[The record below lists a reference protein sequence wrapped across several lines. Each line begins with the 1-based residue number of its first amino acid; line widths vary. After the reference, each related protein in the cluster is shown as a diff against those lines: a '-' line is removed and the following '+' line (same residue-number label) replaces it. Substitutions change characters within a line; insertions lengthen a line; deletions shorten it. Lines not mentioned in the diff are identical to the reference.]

1 MAVTDPDDVFF
12 WNDGLI
18 NWKRML
24 TCERFYEFCEDENIM
39 IISCSEIINI
49 INYFKIMIE

>member
-12 WNDGLI
+12 WDDGL